1 MPMRTTAAARGAGEP
16 TPHDLTRWSLRCR
29 PQASLLNLNLASEAV
44 LIEPPTDVRAGFQ
57 DGLVSVQDAAAQL
70 AIVVLAPRP
79 GERVLDLC
87 AAPGGKTCHVLEH
100 TDNEAD
106 VLAVDVSEPRL
117 QRVRD
122 NLARLGLAATVR
134 AGDALKPTEWWDGRP
149 FDGVL
154 LDVPCGA
161 TGVIRRHP
169 DIKILRRRRD
179 IPALAR
185 AQAAMLEAAWPM
197 VGPGG
202 RLLYTSC
209 SVLKA
214 ENQPVVRPFL
224 ERHDD
229 ARDCTSSECRSGIR
243 GAAKMAPVTSGGPA
257 TPPWTA
263 SIMLVSRS
271 AAERRT

>member
-1 MPMRTTAAARGAGEP
+1 VNQRRTTRDAMVATLQAAGFAAQP
-16 TPHDLTRWSLRCR
+16 ST
-29 PQASLLNLNLASEAV
+29 LASDAV
-44 LIEPPTDVRAGFQ
+44 LIEPPTDLRALPGFQ

-70 AIVVLAPRP
+70 AIVVLEPRP
-79 GERVLDLC
+79 GERILDLC

-134 AGDALKPTEWWDGRP
+134 AGDALKPTEWWDGRS
-149 FDGVL
+149 FDAVL

-179 IPALAR
+179 IAALAH

-214 ENQPVVRPFL
+214 ENQQVVRPFL

-229 ARDCTSSECRSGIR
+229 ARDCTSERVQKWDSRRVEDGPGYQRWTGD
-243 GAAKMAPVTSGGPA
+243 AAMDGFYYACLAK
-257 TPPWTA
+257 
-263 SIMLVSRS
+263 
-271 AAERRT
+271 RR